1 MQQFKF
7 QNLIESEYTL
17 MTYFPLR
24 IEKKLLQFKFNTY
37 QQDLWYSDLML
48 SGDSYARAAK
58 LSKSG
63 KKLNCIIGY

>member
-1 MQQFKF
+1 
-7 QNLIESEYTL
+7 
-17 MTYFPLR
+17 MTYFPLK

-37 QQDLWYSDLML
+37 QQDLCYSDLML

>member
-7 QNLIESEYTL
+7 QNLIESVFI
-17 MTYFPLR
+17 MTYFSLR

-48 SGDSYARAAK
+48 SGDSYTRIAK

-63 KKLNCIIGY
+63 KKLICIIGY

>member
-1 MQQFKF
+1 
-7 QNLIESEYTL
+7 
-17 MTYFPLR
+17 MTFPSR
-24 IEKKLLQFKFNTY
+24 SEKKLLQFKFNIKKICGM
-37 QQDLWYSDLML
+37 YSDLML